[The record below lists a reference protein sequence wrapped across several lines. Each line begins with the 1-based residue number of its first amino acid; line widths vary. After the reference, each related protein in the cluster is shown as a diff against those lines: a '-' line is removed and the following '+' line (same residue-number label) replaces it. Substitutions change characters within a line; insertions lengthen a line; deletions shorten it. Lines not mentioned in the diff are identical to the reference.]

1 MWRGHSNM
9 REWNLEDLKE
19 IINLFS
25 KSNLSELIIENGE
38 NKLILKR
45 GDNVVNIISDQE
57 IKKEQ
62 ETKGISTREEEG
74 VYITAPLVG
83 VFYRSPAPGAPPF
96 VEEGDLVEPGQTV
109 CIIEAMKL
117 MNEIKSHVRGRVKK
131 VLVENGQAVE
141 FGQKLFLI
149 ETESN
154 V

>member
-1 MWRGHSNM
+1 M
-9 REWNLEDLKE
+9 REWSLEELKE
-19 IINLFS
+19 LICLFN

-38 NKLILKR
+38 NKLVLRR
-45 GDNVVNIISDQE
+45 GDNVVSTPSTEVEPKVEKTQII
-57 IKKEQ
+57 KENVD
-62 ETKGISTREEEG
+62 EG

-131 VLVENGQAVE
+131 ILVENGQAVE

-149 ETESN
+149 DTESN

>member
-1 MWRGHSNM
+1 M

-19 IINLFS
+19 IITLFS
-25 KSNLSELIIENGE
+25 KSNLSELVIESGE

-45 GDNVVNIISDQE
+45 RDNVVNIISE
-57 IKKEQ
+57 KEVKKEQ
-62 ETKGISTREEEG
+62 EERESSVKEEEG

-131 VLVENGQAVE
+131 ILVDNGQAVE

-149 ETESN
+149 ETDGN

>member
-1 MWRGHSNM
+1 M

-19 IINLFS
+19 IISLFS
-25 KSNLSELIIENGE
+25 KSNLSELVIESGE

-45 GDNVVNIISDQE
+45 GDNVVNIISE
-57 IKKEQ
+57 KEVKKEQ
-62 ETKGISTREEEG
+62 GEKESFVKEEEG

-131 VLVENGQAVE
+131 ILVDNGQAVE

-149 ETESN
+149 ETDGN

>member
-1 MWRGHSNM
+1 MM
-9 REWNLEDLKE
+9 KEWNLEEIKE
-19 IINLFS
+19 IINLFTR
-25 KSNLSELIIENGE
+25 SNLTELIIENGE
-38 NKLILKR
+38 NKLVLKK
-45 GDNVVNIISDQE
+45 GDNVVESVSKE
-57 IKKEQ
+57 TFTVAEKIKEVDTGKE
-62 ETKGISTREEEG
+62 EREEG
-74 VYITAPLVG
+74 VFITAPLVG

-117 MNEIKSHVRGRVKK
+117 MNEIKSHVRGRIKK

>member
-1 MWRGHSNM
+1 MKDWT
-9 REWNLEDLKE
+9 LEELKE
-19 IINLFS
+19 IINLFT
-25 KSNLSELIIENGE
+25 KSNLSELVLENGE
-38 NKLILKR
+38 SKLVLRKS
-45 GDNVVNIISDQE
+45 DNVVNIVSQE
-57 IKKEQ
+57 RPSIVEKEIEVETKKKEDD
-62 ETKGISTREEEG
+62 G

-96 VEEGDLVEPGQTV
+96 VEEGDLVDVGQTV

-117 MNEIKSHVRGRVKK
+117 MNEIKSHVRGKVKK

-149 ETESN
+149 EIESN